1 MCESWVIQR
10 RPHLRLSQELPWE
23 LAQKPKADWRR
34 FSEGI
39 SRGTEM
45 VQSPG
50 TTVAHRLSESY
61 VGSLCGR
68 AGQQKLSQVGPGVI
82 AISMVMG
89 SGENRTGRLVL
100 PW

>member
-1 MCESWVIQR
+1 MCESRVIQR

-34 FSEGI
+34 FSKGI

-50 TTVAHRLSESY
+50 TTVAHQLFKSY
-61 VGSLCGR
+61 VGSLCSR
-68 AGQQKLSQVGPGVI
+68 TGQQKLSEVELGVI

-89 SGENRTGRLVL
+89 SGENRTGRRVL